1 MWILIEGGRNMTYME
16 FNYENT
22 LHFIDETEMDLFHAP
37 IDKIHHT
44 LHNAEKGSNPLGWL
58 SLKNCPFELE
68 RIRMAAMKI
77 QQDSDVLLVIGIG
90 GSYLGTR
97 AAIEMLHHS
106 FDNLLSGGKRK
117 TPHIIFVGQHISSVY
132 KHELLSVLHNKDVS
146 INVVSKSGTT
156 TEPAIAFRIFRR
168 FMEEK
173 YGEAEASKRIY
184 ATTDKEKGALKKI
197 ADAKGYETFIIP
209 DDIGGRYS
217 VLTPVGLLPMAVS
230 GIAIDDVLLG
240 AIDATKR
247 LHTPELSLNPA
258 YQYAAIRN
266 ILYNKGYM
274 IEILA
279 TYEPKLISFSDWWV
293 QLFGESEGKD
303 GKGVFPAT
311 AQFSTD
317 LHSFGQY
324 IQDGPR
330 KLFETIIKVKSCT
343 VEVMIENDLSNL
355 DGLNYLVGQ
364 SLHDINT
371 KACEASIIA
380 HTEGGVPNIEINIPR
395 MDAYTFGYIVYFFQ
409 KACAM
414 SGYLLGVN
422 PFDQPGVESYKR
434 NMYRLLGKTGYE
446 KEKFESGIF

>member
-1 MWILIEGGRNMTYME
+1 MTYIE

-22 LHFIDETEMDLFHAP
+22 LHFIDETELDLFQSP
-37 IDKIHHT
+37 IEEIHHT
-44 LHNAEKGSNPLGWL
+44 LHNEKIRSNPLGWL
-58 SLKNCPFELE
+58 TLQNCPIELE

-106 FDNLLSGGKRK
+106 FGNLLPGSKQK
-117 TPHIIFVGQHISSVY
+117 TPHIIFVGQHISAVY
-132 KHELLSVLHNKDVS
+132 KYELLSVLHNKDVS

-156 TEPAIAFRIFRR
+156 TEPAIAFRIFRK
-168 FMEEK
+168 FIEEK

-184 ATTDKEKGALKKI
+184 VTTDKEKGVLKKLS
-197 ADAKGYETFIIP
+197 DTKGYETFIIP

-217 VLTPVGLLPMAVS
+217 VLTPVGLLPMAVG
-230 GIAIDDVLLG
+230 GIAIDDVLMG

-247 LHTPELSLNPA
+247 LQTPKLSLNPA

-279 TYEPKLISFSDWWV
+279 TYEPKLISLSDWWV

-303 GKGVFPAT
+303 GKGIFPAT

-330 KLFETIIKVKSCT
+330 KLFETIIKVKSCA
-343 VEVMIENDLSNL
+343 VEVMIENDLNNM
-355 DGLNYLVGQ
+355 DGLNYLAGK

-380 HTEGGVPNIEINIPR
+380 HTEGGVPNIAINIPAI
-395 MDAYTFGYIVYFFQ
+395 DAYTFGYIVYFFQ

-414 SGYLLGVN
+414 SSYLLGVN

-434 NMYRLLGKTGYE
+434 NMYRLLGKPGYDRE
-446 KEKFESGIF
+446 KSKSKVAVEEFVKFS